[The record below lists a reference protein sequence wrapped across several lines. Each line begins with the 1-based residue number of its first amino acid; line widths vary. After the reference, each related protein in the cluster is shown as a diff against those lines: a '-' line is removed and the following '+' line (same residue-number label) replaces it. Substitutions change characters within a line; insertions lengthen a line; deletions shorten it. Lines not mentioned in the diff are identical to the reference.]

1 MNANRLSNEKS
12 PYLLQHAKNPV
23 DWYPWCNAAFDKA
36 EKENKPV
43 FLSIGYSTC
52 HWCHVMAHESFES
65 EIVAKALNNNFVSVK
80 VDREERPD
88 IDNVYMKVCQAL
100 TGSGGWPMSIFMTPD
115 KKPFVA
121 GTYFPKEHFILLINK
136 ISDMWQNDKAMI
148 YASADKIK
156 NSFVNAENDTGIY
169 SSSENIHTDKD
180 RLVYEAAAC
189 FEASFDKK
197 YGGFEH
203 PPKFPA
209 PHNLMFL
216 SGIKEHIAEKALMQM
231 YKGGIFDHIGG
242 GFSRYSTDEKWLVPH
257 FEKMLYD
264 NALLAIA
271 YTMYYSKTEKE
282 LFKYVTERVLRY
294 LTAEMKSEEGGFY
307 TAQDADSDGEE
318 GLYYMF
324 SPEEIKNLLGYLPGS
339 ELCRQYDI
347 TEKGNYNGKSI
358 PNLISYENA
367 TADELFHLA
376 WESRNKFDIN
386 TLYEY
391 RKKRFSLHT
400 DKKIIT
406 SNNGLTAAAF
416 IFAGRVFDNE
426 EYINTGEKIIEFIK
440 NKLIVGNMLFT
451 CITSGK
457 ISGPA
462 FLDDYA
468 FYIFALI
475 QLFKARGEKKTVDE
489 ISTMINQ
496 TISDFFDKQNG
507 GFFFSGTKNEQ
518 LIFNVKETYDGAV
531 PSGNSMM
538 TYNLSQLIKILG
550 KLSSKDAGT
559 SDMIENIK
567 KVLNKHINFMNNR
580 ARTYPAGHSF
590 YLLALNPPK
599 KTECGDGFCRPGEE
613 IL

>member
-23 DWYPWCNAAFDKA
+23 DWYPWCSAAFDKA

-65 EIVAKALNNNFVSVK
+65 ETVAKALNDNFISVK

-115 KKPFVA
+115 QKPFAA
-121 GTYFPKEHFILLINK
+121 GTYFPKEHFISLINK
-136 ISDMWQNDKAMI
+136 ISDIWKKDKAMI
-148 YASADKIK
+148 YNSADKIQ
-156 NSFVNAENDTGIY
+156 NSFDNDENDTDIY
-169 SSSENIHTDKD
+169 SGSENRHTDKD
-180 RLVYEAAAC
+180 WLVYEAAAC

-197 YGGFEH
+197 YGGFGH
-203 PPKFPA
+203 PPKFPT

-216 SGIKEHIAEKALMQM
+216 SGIKEDIVEKTLMQM

-271 YTMYYSKTEKE
+271 YTMFYSKTEKE
-282 LFKYVTERVLRY
+282 LFKYVAERVLSY

-367 TADELFHLA
+367 TADELFRLVQ
-376 WESRNKFDIN
+376 ESNNKFNIN

-416 IFAGRVFDNE
+416 IFAGRIFDNE

-440 NKLIVGNMLFT
+440 NKLIAGNMLFT

-462 FLDDYA
+462 LLDDYA

-475 QLFKARGEKKTVDE
+475 QLFKARSEKKTIDE
-489 ISTMINQ
+489 ISAMTKQ
-496 TISDFFDKQNG
+496 TVSDFFDKQKG
-507 GFFFSGTKNEQ
+507 GFFFSGIKNEQ

-538 TYNLSQLIKILG
+538 AYNLSQLIKILG
-550 KLSSKDAGT
+550 KSSSKDAVT
-559 SDMIENIK
+559 SDTMENIK
-567 KVLNKHINFMNNR
+567 KVLNKHISFMNNR
-580 ARTYPAGHSF
+580 ARSYPAGHSF
-590 YLLALNPPK
+590 YLLTLNPPK
-599 KTECGDGFCRPGEE
+599 KTECSDGFCKPGEE